1 MRGGMSGFYKRTR
14 GFALIIALIMLLILT
29 ILGVLAVRVV
39 ALEEKMAGNVY
50 DRNLALQAAEAAL
63 RVGEAVAEAQSKLRP
78 PNSGFPSYTDAD
90 AACPSGAINNC
101 VGGLCSKPDKD
112 CPERWQRSDFT
123 GWVNASVALGS
134 LAGNAP
140 QYYVEH
146 LGSDFPCNDG
156 GASDPKNCNR
166 YRITAR
172 SNPGSGRATVML
184 QSVYAT
190 D

>member
-1 MRGGMSGFYKRTR
+1 MSGFYKRTR

-50 DRNLALQAAEAAL
+50 DRDLALQAAEAAL
-63 RVGEAVAEAQSKLRP
+63 RVGEAVAETQSKSST

-90 AACPSGAINNC
+90 DACPSGAINNC

-123 GWVNASVALGS
+123 GWVDASVALGS

>member
-1 MRGGMSGFYKRTR
+1 MKRGHGFTPANE

-29 ILGVLAVRVV
+29 ILGVVAVRVV
-39 ALEEKMAGNVY
+39 ALEEKMAGEVY

-63 RVGEAVAEAQSKLRP
+63 RVGEAAAENQSKLSP

-90 AACPSGAINNC
+90 GTCPSTALNNC
-101 VGGLCSKPDKD
+101 SGGLCSIPDKD
-112 CPERWQRSDFT
+112 CLERWQNSSFT
-123 GWVNASVALGS
+123 QWVSATTVDLGDLS
-134 LAGNAP
+134 GNTP

-146 LGSDFPCNDG
+146 LGGNFPCTDG
-156 GASDPKNCNR
+156 GATDPKNCNR

-172 SNPGSGRATVML
+172 SNPGTGRATVML